1 MANVMEL
8 LEIVQ
13 AAKPKFVS
21 LDRDSCLSVR
31 NRNAKCTKCMDS
43 CPSEAINIQFNNID
57 INHDI
62 CVACGSCATACPTGS
77 IESIQPSRDDI
88 VENCKAFIGEGASEI
103 YIACSRIAS
112 KHLVSADRIVE
123 VPCLAMIDESILLEA
138 AVEGCEKVYLVDGSC
153 ATCRNVKVNESIN
166 SVAGLADYL
175 LAVCENIC
183 EVIRTS
189 EFPQDLLI
197 EDLGAKISDSRRDFF
212 TKLGSNVF
220 TGAKSAVKVGIDQ
233 KLNSSEQRAS
243 IALPRFNDGYEKL
256 ANTRSSMVLDCI
268 EQLGGLKTE
277 SIDTRLFATID
288 IDLDKCKACSMCE
301 MFCPSGAI
309 LMIGEKPTNK
319 PRFNLL
325 ASVAEEKAPEHHF
338 EFLASSCISCN
349 TCVNICMGKCMS
361 MNTSVLA
368 AELFSAQPKV
378 IGTPVDNPGVS
389 ATKSS

>member
-1 MANVMEL
+1 MANVIEL

-31 NRNAKCTKCMDS
+31 NRNSKCTQCMDV
-43 CPSEAINIQFNNID
+43 CPSEAINVQFNNID

-77 IESIQPSRDDI
+77 IKSIRPSSHDI
-88 VENCKAFIGEGASEI
+88 SENCKAFIGKGALEI

-112 KHLVSADRIVE
+112 KHLVPADRIIE
-123 VPCLAMIDESILLEA
+123 VPCLAMIDETILLEA

-166 SVAGLADYL
+166 SVAALADYL
-175 LAVCENIC
+175 LAVCENKC

-197 EDLGAKISDSRRDFF
+197 EDVSAKISDSRRDFF

-220 TGAKSAVKVGIDQ
+220 AGTKSAVKAGIDQ
-233 KLNSSEQRAS
+233 KLNSSEEKPGVS
-243 IALPRFNDGYEKL
+243 LPRFNDGYEKIVGS
-256 ANTRSSMVLDCI
+256 RSSRALDCI
-268 EQLGGLKTE
+268 EQLGGLKVE
-277 SIDTRLFATID
+277 SVDTRLFATID

-301 MFCPSGAI
+301 TFCPSGAI
-309 LMIGEKPTNK
+309 SMIGEKPTHK
-319 PRFNLL
+319 SKFNLF
-325 ASVAEEKAPEHHF
+325 ASIAEENASDHHF
-338 EFLASSCISCN
+338 EFFASSCIACE
-349 TCVNICMGKCMS
+349 TCVNICMEKCIS
-361 MNTSVLA
+361 METSVLA
-368 AELFSAQPKV
+368 AELFSSQPKV
-378 IGTPVDNPGVS
+378 IGTPAVG
-389 ATKSS
+389 KSDPAS